1 MFNKRITDIKTE
13 NYVWCQEYWFEIDLK
28 YRACVTKAL
37 RTGDIKTILFILRII
52 DKKGRMLCTGAD
64 VFIPS
69 MPH

>member
-28 YRACVTKAL
+28 YRVCVTKAL

-52 DKKGRMLCTGAD
+52 DKE
-64 VFIPS
+64 S
-69 MPH
+69 